1 MAVWDLK
8 KHLDRIY
15 RKNPQNNSYI
25 IDIQINHYRDLFNDL
40 DPSPLR
46 KRDLDQDF
54 IAYLEESSA
63 EIPVKYPIELEIHC
77 AFSEELKEREERI
90 RMGVQTYYRSL
101 LLSTD
106 HKIFLTLRR
115 SLFYLAVGGL
125 FLFLSFFLS
134 PKLREGYIDR
144 IIIEGMNIGGWVFVW
159 EALASLSFTLSR
171 LRKEKKRLLRLM
183 EGGIRFQYKDKED
196 YHDTAR

>member
-63 EIPVKYPIELEIHC
+63 EIPVKYPIELEILC